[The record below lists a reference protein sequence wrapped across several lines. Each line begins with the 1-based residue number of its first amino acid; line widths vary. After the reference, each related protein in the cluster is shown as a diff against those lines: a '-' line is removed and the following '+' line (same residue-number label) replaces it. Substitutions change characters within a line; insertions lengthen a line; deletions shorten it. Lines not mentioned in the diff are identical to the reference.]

1 MKLPTLSLLGNPW
14 ALVIAAL
21 VCIALGFGAGWTLN
35 GWRLS
40 AALAEC
46 RAEAAEERRDA
57 AEFALDQLQLG
68 AASMAQ
74 AASSVAES
82 GRRAAQATDA
92 ARKRWEAHVKALP
105 LPDGCRR
112 DPGRAEAL
120 REAAERAR

>member
-1 MKLPTLSLLGNPW
+1 MKIPTLSLLGNPW
-14 ALVIAAL
+14 IMAGAA
-21 VCIALGFGAGWTLN
+21 VAAASLGFGVGWTLN

-40 AALAEC
+40 TALAEC

-74 AASSVAES
+74 AASAVAES
-82 GRRAAQATDA
+82 GRRAAQATEA
-92 ARKRWEAHVKALP
+92 ARKRWEAHVQALP
-105 LPDGCRR
+105 LPEGCRR

>member
-1 MKLPTLSLLGNPW
+1 VKLPVIGNPW
-14 ALVIAAL
+14 LLAGAA
-21 VCIALGFGAGWTLN
+21 VAAAALGFGAGWTLN

-40 AALAEC
+40 SAVDKC

-74 AASSVAES
+74 AVSSVAES

-92 ARKRWEAHVKALP
+92 ARKRWEAHVQALP
-105 LPDGCRR
+105 LPEGCRR

>member
-1 MKLPTLSLLGNPW
+1 MNIPTLSLLGNPW
-14 ALVIAAL
+14 LLAGAA
-21 VCIALGFGAGWTLN
+21 VAAATLGFGAGWTIN

-40 AALAEC
+40 SEVDKC
-46 RAEAAEERRDA
+46 RSEAAEQRRDA

-92 ARKRWEAHVKALP
+92 ARKRWEAHVQALP
-105 LPDGCRR
+105 LPEGCRR

>member
-1 MKLPTLSLLGNPW
+1 VKLPVIGNPW
-14 ALVIAAL
+14 LLAGAA
-21 VCIALGFGAGWTLN
+21 VAAAALGFGAGWTLN

-40 AALAEC
+40 SAVDKC

-92 ARKRWEAHVKALP
+92 ARKRWEAHVQALP
-105 LPDGCRR
+105 LPEGCRR

-120 REAAERAR
+120 REAAERER

>member
-1 MKLPTLSLLGNPW
+1 VKLPVIGNPW
-14 ALVIAAL
+14 LLAGAA
-21 VCIALGFGAGWTLN
+21 VAAAALGFGAGWTLN

-40 AALAEC
+40 SAVDKC

-92 ARKRWEAHVKALP
+92 ARKRWEAHVQALP
-105 LPDGCRR
+105 LPEGCRR